1 MRFVSLLFFC
11 MLSLP
16 ALADENV
23 ATASLERS
31 WGLQLGDELVLT
43 ITMPE
48 PDMTVDSSSLP
59 QRDRRYG
66 AWLHL
71 NRIEQADNGLKMYFQ
86 LINVPI
92 EKQALETPEFTVRTT
107 EGQFVTVPGV
117 PMTIGSMLAAD
128 IGELRAAMLKPD
140 HAPVLLETQA
150 ARQQVQ
156 LALLV
161 LVLTLLVLAGWHLG
175 LRPRHRK
182 PFANAVFHLFLMK
195 WRGRKDADAATR
207 LLHEAINQTAGTV
220 IVHSHLQVI
229 WDAAPWLEPLNDQ
242 IERFYQQ
249 STAHFFAREAAGAVD
264 FDEIYALTK
273 ACRAR
278 EKLA

>member
-1 MRFVSLLFFC
+1 MRLVSLLLFC
-11 MLSLP
+11 LLSAA
-16 ALADENV
+16 ALAEEQV
-23 ATASLERS
+23 AMVSLDRS

-48 PDMTVDSSSLP
+48 QATGIDNSSLP

-71 NRIEQADNGLKMYFQ
+71 NRSELTDSGLKMYFQ
-86 LINVPI
+86 LMNVPV
-92 EKQALETPEFTVRTT
+92 EKQQLKTPEFTLRTAD
-107 EGQFVTVPGV
+107 GQFVTVPGV

-128 IGELRAAMLKPD
+128 IGDIRISMLEADHASLSLATDAVRQQIRAALW
-140 HAPVLLETQA
+140 LLI
-150 ARQQVQ
+150 VS
-156 LALLV
+156 
-161 LVLTLLVLAGWHLG
+161 LLVLAAWHLG

-182 PFANAVFHLFLMK
+182 PFVNAVFQLFLMK
-195 WRGRKDADAATR
+195 WRGQRNADVATR
-207 LLHEAINQTAGTV
+207 LLHDAINQTAGTV
-220 IVHSHLQVI
+220 IVHSHLQTL
-229 WDAAPWLEPLNDQ
+229 WDVAPWLAPLQDQ

-249 STAHFFAREAAGAVD
+249 STAHFFAREAANAVE
-264 FDEIYALTK
+264 FDEIYSLAK

>member
-1 MRFVSLLFFC
+1 MRFVSLLLFC
-11 MLSLP
+11 VLSLS
-16 ALADENV
+16 ALADEQV

-31 WGLQLGDELVLT
+31 WGLQLGDEVVLT
-43 ITMPE
+43 ITMPD
-48 PDMTVDSSSLP
+48 PAMTIDNSSLP

-71 NRIEQADNGLKMYFQ
+71 NRTELTENGLTMHFQ

-107 EGQFVTVPGV
+107 QGQFVSVPGV

-128 IGELRAAMLKPD
+128 IGDIRAAMLEAD
-140 HAPVLLETQA
+140 HASLVLATDA
-150 ARQQVQ
+150 VRQQIQ
-156 LALLV
+156 LALWMLIV
-161 LVLTLLVLAGWHLG
+161 SLLVLAAWHLG

-182 PFANAVFHLFLMK
+182 PFVNVVFQLFLMK
-195 WRGRKDADAATR
+195 WRGRKDADVATR
-207 LLHEAINQTAGTV
+207 LLHEAFNQTAGTV
-220 IVHSHLQVI
+220 IVNSHLQAI
-229 WDAAPWLEPLNDQ
+229 WDAAPWLEPLQDK

-249 STAHFFAREAAGAVD
+249 STAHFFAKEAASTVD
-264 FDEIYALTK
+264 FDEIYALAK
-273 ACRAR
+273 ACRVR

>member
-31 WGLQLGDELVLT
+31 WGLQLGDEVVLT

-48 PDMTVDSSSLP
+48 PAMTIDNSSLP

-66 AWLHL
+66 VWLHL
-71 NRIEQADNGLKMYFQ
+71 NRTELTENGLRMHFQ

-92 EKQALETPEFTVRTT
+92 EKQVLKTPEFTVRTSQ
-107 EGQFVTVPGV
+107 GQFVTVPGV

-128 IGELRAAMLKPD
+128 IGEIRAAMLESD
-140 HAPVLLETQA
+140 HASLSLSTEA
-150 ARQQVQ
+150 ARQQIQ

-161 LVLTLLVLAGWHLG
+161 LVVTLLVLAAWHLG

-182 PFANAVFHLFLMK
+182 PFVNALFQLFLMK
-195 WRGRKDADAATR
+195 WRGRRDADVATR

-220 IVHSHLQVI
+220 IVHSHLQAI
-229 WDAAPWLEPLNDQ
+229 WDAAPWLEPLHDQ

-249 STAHFFAREAAGAVD
+249 STAHFFAREAAIAID
-264 FDEIYALTK
+264 FDEIYALAK